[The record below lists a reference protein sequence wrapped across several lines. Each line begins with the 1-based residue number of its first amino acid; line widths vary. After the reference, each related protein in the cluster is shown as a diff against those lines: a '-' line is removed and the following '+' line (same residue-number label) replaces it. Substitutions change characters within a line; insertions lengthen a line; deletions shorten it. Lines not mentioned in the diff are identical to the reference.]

1 MAFKMKASPAKR
13 GAIEGAGPNS
23 PMKMGAI
30 KTLVKGAVNY
40 SYKYG
45 TKIKNA
51 IVGTSNTTKAVKS
64 TVTGPN
70 KIKNYMRQT
79 TPRYH
84 PQTGKLVNPPPIT
97 PTNLNQAAE
106 KLNKS
111 AKYYGN

>member
-1 MAFKMKASPAKR
+1 MAYQMKASPAKR
-13 GAIEGAGPNS
+13 GAIQGVGPNS
-23 PMKMGAI
+23 PMKTSWIKPLVQGA
-30 KTLVKGAVNY
+30 A
-40 SYKYG
+40 KYG
-45 TKIKNA
+45 SKIKNF
-51 IVGTSNTTKAVKS
+51 IVGSSNTTKAVKS

-97 PTNLNQAAE
+97 PTNINQAAE
-106 KLNKS
+106 KLNRS